1 MDTQQLIARIEDM
14 SPAELR
20 DHYEKL
26 FGESTRS
33 GNRRW
38 LIRRITWREQA
49 VREGGLSERA
59 KARAMEL
66 ARDEDLRVRPPKTDE
81 PTTGAGLRTIEG
93 SMPKRDPRLPIP
105 GTILRRTYKGTEH
118 HVTVLADGF
127 EHQGTVYRSL
137 TAAAYAITGT
147 HWNGLLFFGLAKT
160 RKRPPTK
167 SSEGADR

>member
-1 MDTQQLIARIEDM
+1 MDTQELIARIEDM

-20 DHYEKL
+20 EHYERL
-26 FGESTRS
+26 FGEPTRS

-38 LIRRITWREQA
+38 LMRRITWREQA
-49 VREGGLSERA
+49 IREGGLSERA
-59 KARAMEL
+59 KARAIEL
-66 ARDEDLRVRPPKTDE
+66 ARDEDLRVRPPTVAE
-81 PTTGAGLRTIEG
+81 PTAGAGLRTIEG

-105 GTILRRTYKGTEH
+105 GTILRRTYKGEEH
-118 HVTVLADGF
+118 QVTVLADGF

-160 RKRPPTK
+160 PKRPRPDGK
-167 SSEGADR
+167 EAKR